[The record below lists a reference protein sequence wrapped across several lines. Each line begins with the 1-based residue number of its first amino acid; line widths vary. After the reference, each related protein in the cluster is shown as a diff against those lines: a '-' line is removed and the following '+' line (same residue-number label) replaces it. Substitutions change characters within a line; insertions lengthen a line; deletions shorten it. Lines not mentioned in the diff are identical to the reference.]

1 MYKVNIITDCN
12 YWKKKIFRPKN
23 YFKRRIAKLS
33 EIKDFTYK
41 NSEFTILLT
50 NNKKMRQLN
59 KKFRNNNKTTD
70 VLSFPLTNIKKKKK
84 YLGDIALSYE
94 IINKRSKKTNF
105 NFELDRMWVHGYL
118 HLIGYDH
125 KRQIDFK
132 KMITAETKILKK
144 LDHKFNLQI

>member
-12 YWKKKIFRPKN
+12 DWKKKISKPNN
-23 YFKRRIAKLS
+23 YFKKKISQLS
-33 EIKDFTYK
+33 AIKDFNYK

-59 KKFRNNNKTTD
+59 KMFRNNNKATD
-70 VLSFPLTNIKKKKK
+70 VLSFPFTDIVKKKK

-94 IINKRSKKTNF
+94 IINKRSQKTNF

-125 KRQIDFK
+125 KRRVDFK
-132 KMITAETKILKK
+132 KMVTAETEILKK
-144 LDHKFNLQI
+144 LDHKFNL

>member
-23 YFKRRIAKLS
+23 YFKKRIAKLS

-59 KKFRNNNKTTD
+59 KKFRNNNKATD
-70 VLSFPLTNIKKKKK
+70 VLSFPFTDIIKKKK

-94 IINKRSKKTNF
+94 IINKRSQKTNF

-125 KRQIDFK
+125 KRRVDFK
-132 KMITAETKILKK
+132 KMVTAETEILKK
-144 LDHKFNLQI
+144 LDHKFNL

>member
-1 MYKVNIITDCN
+1 MYKINIITDCN

-23 YFKRRIAKLS
+23 YFKKRIAKLS

>member
-1 MYKVNIITDCN
+1 M
-12 YWKKKIFRPKN
+12 
-23 YFKRRIAKLS
+23 
-33 EIKDFTYK
+33 
-41 NSEFTILLT
+41 
-50 NNKKMRQLN
+50 
-59 KKFRNNNKTTD
+59 
-70 VLSFPLTNIKKKKK
+70 
-84 YLGDIALSYE
+84 SYE

>member
-12 YWKKKIFRPKN
+12 DWKKKLSKPNN
-23 YFKRRIAKLS
+23 YFKKKISQLS
-33 EIKDFTYK
+33 AIKDFSCK

-59 KKFRNNNKTTD
+59 KKFRNKNKATD
-70 VLSFPLTNIKKKKK
+70 VLSFPFADIIQKKK

-94 IINKRSKKTNF
+94 IINKRSQKTNF
-105 NFELDRMWVHGYL
+105 DFELDRMWVHGYL

-125 KRQIDFK
+125 ERQVDFK
-132 KMITAETKILKK
+132 NMIFTETEILKK
-144 LDHKFNLQI
+144 LDHKFNL

>member
-23 YFKRRIAKLS
+23 YFKKRIAKLS

>member
-12 YWKKKIFRPKN
+12 DWKKKIFKPNN
-23 YFKRRIAKLS
+23 YFKKKISQLS
-33 EIKDFTYK
+33 AIKDFNYK

-59 KKFRNNNKTTD
+59 KKFRNNNKATD
-70 VLSFPLTNIKKKKK
+70 VLSFPFTDIIKKKK

-94 IINKRSKKTNF
+94 IINKRSQKTNF

-125 KRQIDFK
+125 KRRVDFK
-132 KMITAETKILKK
+132 KMVTAETEILKK
-144 LDHKFNLQI
+144 LDHKFNL

>member
-12 YWKKKIFRPKN
+12 DWKKKIFKPNN
-23 YFKRRIAKLS
+23 YFKKKISQLS
-33 EIKDFTYK
+33 AIKDFNYK

-59 KKFRNNNKTTD
+59 KKFRNNNKATD
-70 VLSFPLTNIKKKKK
+70 VLSFPFTDIIKKKK

-94 IINKRSKKTNF
+94 IINKRSQKTNF

-125 KRQIDFK
+125 KRQVDFK
-132 KMITAETKILKK
+132 KMVIAETEILKK
-144 LDHKFNLQI
+144 LDHKFNL

>member
-23 YFKRRIAKLS
+23 YFKKRIAKLS

-105 NFELDRMWVHGYL
+105 NFELDRLWVHGYL

>member
-1 MYKVNIITDCN
+1 MCKINIITDCKN
-12 YWKKKIFRPKN
+12 WKKKIFRPNN
-23 YFKRRIAKLS
+23 YFKKRVDQLKD
-33 EIKDFTYK
+33 IKGFTYK

-59 KKFRNNNKTTD
+59 KKFRNKNKATD
-70 VLSFPLTNIKKKKK
+70 VLSFPFINIIRSTK

-94 IINKRSKKTNF
+94 IVNERSKKTNF
-105 NFELDRMWVHGYL
+105 NFELDRLWVHGYL

-144 LDHKFNLQI
+144 LDHKLYLQI

>member
-12 YWKKKIFRPKN
+12 DWKRKILRPN
-23 YFKRRIAKLS
+23 YYFKKRIAKLGT
-33 EIKDFTYK
+33 IKDFTYK
-41 NSEFTILLT
+41 NLEFTILLT
-50 NNKKMRQLN
+50 NNKKMRLLN
-59 KKFRNNNKTTD
+59 KKFRNKNKATD
-70 VLSFPLTNIKKKKK
+70 VLSFPLTDIIKKRK

-118 HLIGYDH
+118 HLVGYNH
-125 KRQIDFK
+125 KKNVDFK
-132 KMITAETKILKK
+132 KMVTAETKILKK

>member
-12 YWKKKIFRPKN
+12 DWKKKIFKPNN
-23 YFKRRIAKLS
+23 YFKKKISQLS
-33 EIKDFTYK
+33 AIKDFNYK

-59 KKFRNNNKTTD
+59 KKFRNNNKATD
-70 VLSFPLTNIKKKKK
+70 VLSFPFTDIVKKKK

-94 IINKRSKKTNF
+94 IINKRSQKTNF

-125 KRQIDFK
+125 KRQVDFK
-132 KMITAETKILKK
+132 KMVIAETEILKK
-144 LDHKFNLQI
+144 LDHKFNL

>member
-12 YWKKKIFRPKN
+12 DWKKKIFKPN
-23 YFKRRIAKLS
+23 SYFKKKISQLS
-33 EIKDFTYK
+33 AIKDFTYK

-59 KKFRNNNKTTD
+59 KKFRNKNKATD
-70 VLSFPLTNIKKKKK
+70 VLSFPFADIIQKKK

-94 IINKRSKKTNF
+94 IINKRSQKTNF
-105 NFELDRMWVHGYL
+105 DFELDRMWVHGYL

-125 KRQIDFK
+125 ERQVDFK
-132 KMITAETKILKK
+132 NMIFTETEILKK
-144 LDHKFNLQI
+144 LDHKFNL

>member
-1 MYKVNIITDCN
+1 MYKINIITDCN

-23 YFKRRIAKLS
+23 YFKKRIAKLS

-118 HLIGYDH
+118 HLIGYSH

>member
-12 YWKKKIFRPKN
+12 DWKKKIFKPNN
-23 YFKRRIAKLS
+23 YFKKKISQLS
-33 EIKDFTYK
+33 AIKDFNYK

-59 KKFRNNNKTTD
+59 KMFRNNNKATD
-70 VLSFPLTNIKKKKK
+70 VLSFPFTDIIKKKK

-94 IINKRSKKTNF
+94 IINKRSQKTNF

-125 KRQIDFK
+125 KRRVDFK
-132 KMITAETKILKK
+132 KMVIAETEILKK
-144 LDHKFNLQI
+144 LDHKFNL

>member
-12 YWKKKIFRPKN
+12 DWKKKIFKPNN
-23 YFKRRIAKLS
+23 YFKKKISQLS
-33 EIKDFTYK
+33 AIKDFNYK

-70 VLSFPLTNIKKKKK
+70 VLSFPFTDIIKKKK

-94 IINKRSKKTNF
+94 IINKRSQKTNF

-125 KRQIDFK
+125 KRRVDFK
-132 KMITAETKILKK
+132 KMVTAETEILKK
-144 LDHKFNLQI
+144 LDHKFNL